1 MPPQQYKRPSILHNL
16 RGEPDQLLIIQWAGA
31 IFLTIA
37 IAWNATVDAYL
48 GHELVLEPQGQE
60 LVFRPTRFKP
70 IGPDTLLFLVAMAG
84 GAGSLYNWRRAQDR
98 KHEIEKI
105 RVAPAPAP
113 AAQQQP
119 LSQSSGSYG
128 YGAVARTQRTMP
140 RPTPSDPIDTMPG
153 DPDANI

>member
-1 MPPQQYKRPSILHNL
+1 MPPQQYKKPSILHNL

-48 GHELVLEPQGQE
+48 GHELILEPQGNE

-70 IGPDTLLFLVAMAG
+70 IGPDTLLFLVGMAG

-105 RVAPAPAP
+105 RSAPTPAVNP
-113 AAQQQP
+113 P
-119 LSQSSGSYG
+119 SQTAGSY
-128 YGAVARTQRTMP
+128 QRI
-140 RPTPSDPIDTMPG
+140 RHKPTDPLDTMPG
-153 DPDANI
+153 DPDAQL

>member
-1 MPPQQYKRPSILHNL
+1 MPPQQPYKRPSILHNL

-70 IGPDTLLFLVAMAG
+70 IGPDTLLFLVGMAG

-105 RVAPAPAP
+105 RTAPAGAG
-113 AAQQQP
+113 QP

-128 YGAVARTQRTMP
+128 VVARTQRTMV

-153 DPDANI
+153 DPDAHI

>member
-1 MPPQQYKRPSILHNL
+1 MPPTQYKPSILHNL

-48 GHELVLEPQGQE
+48 GHDLVVEPQSNE
-60 LVFRPTRFKP
+60 VVFKPTRFKQ
-70 IGPDTLLFLVAMAG
+70 IAPDTLLFLVAMAG
-84 GAGSLYNWRRAQDR
+84 GAGGLYNWRRAQDR

-105 RVAPAPAP
+105 RVAPAAVTP
-113 AAQQQP
+113 P

-128 YGAVARTQRTMP
+128 VRQRARDL
-140 RPTPSDPIDTMPG
+140 RPTEPIDVMPG

>member
-1 MPPQQYKRPSILHNL
+1 MPPQQQYKRPSILHNL

-105 RVAPAPAP
+105 RVAPAPAS
-113 AAQQQP
+113 QQP

-128 YGAVARTQRTMP
+128 VVARTQRTMP
-140 RPTPSDPIDTMPG
+140 RDVRPTDPIDTMPG
-153 DPDANI
+153 DPDAHI

>member
-1 MPPQQYKRPSILHNL
+1 MQQYKKPSILHNL

-48 GHELVLEPQGQE
+48 GHELVLEPQGNE

-70 IGPDTLLFLVAMAG
+70 IGPDTLLFLVGMAG

-105 RVAPAPAP
+105 RSNPATTVVSPP
-113 AAQQQP
+113 
-119 LSQSSGSYG
+119 SQTAGSY
-128 YGAVARTQRTMP
+128 QRIRHKPAST
-140 RPTPSDPIDTMPG
+140 DPLDTMPG
-153 DPDANI
+153 DPDAQL

>member
-1 MPPQQYKRPSILHNL
+1 MPPQQPYKKPSILHNL

-70 IGPDTLLFLVAMAG
+70 IGPDTLLFLVGMAG

-105 RVAPAPAP
+105 RTAPVQ
-113 AAQQQP
+113 QQQP

-128 YGAVARTQRTMP
+128 VVARTQRTMV

-153 DPDANI
+153 DPDAHI

>member
-1 MPPQQYKRPSILHNL
+1 MPPQQPYKRPSILHNL

-105 RVAPAPAP
+105 RVAPAPAS
-113 AAQQQP
+113 QQP

-128 YGAVARTQRTMP
+128 VVARTQRTMP
-140 RPTPSDPIDTMPG
+140 RDVRPTDPIDTMPG

>member
-1 MPPQQYKRPSILHNL
+1 MPPQQPYKKPSILHNL

-70 IGPDTLLFLVAMAG
+70 IGPDTLLFLVGMAG

-98 KHEIEKI
+98 KHEIEKT
-105 RVAPAPAP
+105 RTAPVPAS
-113 AAQQQP
+113 AGQQP

-128 YGAVARTQRTMP
+128 VVARTQRTMV

-153 DPDANI
+153 DPDAHI